1 MMHYEVTEACFHHKD
16 RNHRSSAV
24 SQILLQRRCRP
35 ALGRPLAVKNN
46 SHWLQDKSQERE
58 LLVWRTVLFCVLFV
72 RRTAWEKLR
81 TSLGVKSLNRLE
93 LYFRKSASYWY
104 TQKCVSSGFNAFRNF
119 LP

>member
-58 LLVWRTVLFCVLFV
+58 ERCCFAFCSFEGQLEKSYVHLLV
-72 RRTAWEKLR
+72 
-81 TSLGVKSLNRLE
+81 
-93 LYFRKSASYWY
+93 
-104 TQKCVSSGFNAFRNF
+104 
-119 LP
+119 